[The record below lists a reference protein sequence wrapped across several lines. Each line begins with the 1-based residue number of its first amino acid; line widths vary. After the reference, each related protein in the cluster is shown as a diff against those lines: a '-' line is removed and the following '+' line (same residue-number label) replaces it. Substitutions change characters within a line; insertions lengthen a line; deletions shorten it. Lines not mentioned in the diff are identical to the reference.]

1 MFFVLAIVI
10 TLMACK
16 HKDLDS
22 NTEFGYSGSSYVNLF
37 VKDSNGKD
45 LLNPSNPN
53 AYQQYNLRVFYLK
66 DGKKSEVLDTILY
79 QIMPY
84 NDSLFCLHLQC
95 YYTIYL
101 QWNMVETDTLECRV
115 NDTGHG
121 LILLSILYNGK
132 PISFIPNYGTAIEI
146 IKK

>member
-1 MFFVLAIVI
+1 MFYILTIVI
-10 TLMACK
+10 ALMACK
-16 HKDLDS
+16 HKDLGS
-22 NTEFGYSGSSYVNLF
+22 NNEFGYSGSSYVNLF

-53 AYQQYNLRVFYLK
+53 AYYQYNLRVFYSK
-66 DGKKSEVLDTILY
+66 DGKKSEVLDTRLY

-101 QWNMVETDTLECRV
+101 QWNQVETDTLECGI
-115 NDTGHG
+115 NDTGYG
-121 LILLSILYNGK
+121 LTLQSILYNGK
-132 PISFIPNYGTAIEI
+132 PMSFIPNYGKAIEI